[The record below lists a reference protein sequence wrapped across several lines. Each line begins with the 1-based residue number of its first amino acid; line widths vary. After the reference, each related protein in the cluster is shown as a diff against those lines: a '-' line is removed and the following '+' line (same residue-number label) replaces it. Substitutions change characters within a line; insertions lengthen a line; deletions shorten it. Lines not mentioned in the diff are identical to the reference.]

1 MRRTPTLAIEALLAG
16 IAKDQFGLITSAQA
30 AQQGIHGDSLEER
43 MKRKTLFR
51 LYRGVYRIA
60 SERPSESQNSLAS
73 WLAISKPNVSIARR
87 SAARI
92 HGLPIGSQPQSSNEL
107 LCFGNDRVR
116 IKEVTNTAGGFGGVL
131 RTGVTMRTTTTKPQT
146 QGWHGARITNASQT
160 ICDLAIDLDRDTLAR
175 CIDHAIAHGISTAT
189 SIRKIVDAKAVARFT
204 GRAMLVELLDDRH
217 DGRLKHRSMLEQRT
231 GKWLTEAGL
240 GGFVPNYL
248 IAEADDLEVDFAWI
262 NSYVGLEVSPFFTH
276 SSEKKQRRDNERRHI
291 LLPTRW
297 NVVEVTD
304 SDLESP
310 KAFAPTIALLKELI
324 AGVGPQPCSPPDQV
338 PSRTRSRNGFLT
350 QHGSAR

>member
-92 HGLPIGSQPQSSNEL
+92 HGLPIGSQPQSSNDL

-116 IKEVTNTAGGFGGVL
+116 IKE
-131 RTGVTMRTTTTKPQT
+131 VTMRTTTTKPQT

-204 GRAMLVELLDDRH
+204 GRAMLVELLNDRSN
-217 DGRLKHRSMLEQRT
+217 GRLKHRSMLEQRT
-231 GKWLTEAGL
+231 GKWLTGAGL

-248 IAEADDLEVDFAWI
+248 IAEADSLEVDFAWI

-324 AGVGPQPCSPPDQV
+324 AGVVPQPCSPPDQV
-338 PSRTRSRNGFLT
+338 PSRTRSRTGLLT
-350 QHGSAR
+350 QHGSAG